1 MLSVK
6 RCTSSE
12 LFMVAQINS
21 QGQHRT
27 NSTLNSA
34 VRKQKPPLPCPLQVL
49 SRRSGGAEGRGPTRP
64 KRHTHNASYR
74 SVDSIPERALF
85 SVSLSLSVLSVA
97 PWRAACTSVVL
108 TSVVEVYLDASFT
121 RLRARSF
128 LRLLLLLCLSRGQ
141 TVVCLLFDHWLG
153 SRGLLPF
160 ITLTKCSNFF
170 SPTDNDAL

>member
-85 SVSLSLSVLSVA
+85 SVSLFLS
-97 PWRAACTSVVL
+97 C
-108 TSVVEVYLDASFT
+108 
-121 RLRARSF
+121 
-128 LRLLLLLCLSRGQ
+128 LLLLDAPRAPQSYWLLSSRFTWTPVLPACVLARFCGCYCCC
-141 TVVCLLFDHWLG
+141 VCRAGKLSSACCSITGSDHEGCFPL
-153 SRGLLPF
+153 
-160 ITLTKCSNFF
+160 
-170 SPTDNDAL
+170 